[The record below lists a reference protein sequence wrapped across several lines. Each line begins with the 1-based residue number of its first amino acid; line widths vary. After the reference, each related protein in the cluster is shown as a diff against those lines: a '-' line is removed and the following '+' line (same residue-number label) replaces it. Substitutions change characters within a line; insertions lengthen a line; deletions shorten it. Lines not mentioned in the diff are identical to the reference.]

1 MWRADESG
9 LMALPWS
16 EPRTK
21 RGQMWKYS
29 ASKSERLKGQIRNHR
44 SGKYRPATFVQIRN
58 HHQTDRDICHFT
70 KFPTTLGYFGKFY
83 SMTKRLVRMSK
94 YVSIYFFSN
103 MTHQCCLMQMSD
115 WSLIWESILT
125 SSTFENSDTLD
136 VWTTHAMH
144 VWYKLTNTV
153 GNIFVYICT
162 PPMLTV
168 TSGPSNMCLMYLLLT
183 GRKSFKELGC
193 GTFDLSPDFYV
204 RFYVCFSIW
213 PVKDLK

>member
-1 MWRADESG
+1 MQTWQRIHTLLVVNILSTKEKNCLFSIFSEKMWRADESG

-162 PPMLTV
+162 PW
-168 TSGPSNMCLMYLLLT
+168 CLQLPQDPQT
-183 GRKSFKELGC
+183 C
-193 GTFDLSPDFYV
+193 V
-204 RFYVCFSIW
+204 
-213 PVKDLK
+213 

>member
-70 KFPTTLGYFGKFY
+70 KFPTTLNFYQKFLL
-83 SMTKRLVRMSK
+83 SGGRSVKHEMVWESNCSF
-94 YVSIYFFSN
+94 VS
-103 MTHQCCLMQMSD
+103 
-115 WSLIWESILT
+115 ESILT
-125 SSTFENSDTLD
+125 SRYFWIRLTLPCQVVPMQDSSD
-136 VWTTHAMH
+136 
-144 VWYKLTNTV
+144 KLTNTV
-153 GNIFVYICT
+153 GKIFVYICT
-162 PPMLTV
+162 TVMLTV
-168 TSGPSNMCLMYLLLT
+168 TCGFSNTCFMCLHLT
-183 GRKSFKELGC
+183 GRKSFNELGC
-193 GTFDLSPDFYV
+193 GTFDLSRPFWPDFMFV
-204 RFYVCFSIW
+204 LASDPR
-213 PVKDLK
+213 KT

>member
-1 MWRADESG
+1 MKVAWWLCPDQSREQ
-9 LMALPWS
+9 
-16 EPRTK
+16 
-21 RGQMWKYS
+21 RGDKCENTQPANLSDSKDKS
-29 ASKSERLKGQIRNHR
+29 AITAQENTDTPATFGQIR
-44 SGKYRPATFVQIRN
+44 I

-153 GNIFVYICT
+153 GNIFVYICI
-162 PPMLTV
+162 PR
-168 TSGPSNMCLMYLLLT
+168 CLQLPQVPQT
-183 GRKSFKELGC
+183 C
-193 GTFDLSPDFYV
+193 V
-204 RFYVCFSIW
+204 
-213 PVKDLK
+213 